1 MYLKS
6 RNGLCWDWMRSKILG
21 EENWENRIK
30 KIIIKCNLRKFRR
43 AGDFMLKSHV
53 TPGQFFGNRMT
64 TGIRCEV

>member
-1 MYLKS
+1 
-6 RNGLCWDWMRSKILG
+6 MRSKILR
-21 EENWENRIK
+21 EENWENKIK

-43 AGDFMLKSHV
+43 AGDSMKSHV

>member
-1 MYLKS
+1 
-6 RNGLCWDWMRSKILG
+6 MRSKILG

>member
-1 MYLKS
+1 
-6 RNGLCWDWMRSKILG
+6 MRSKILG

-30 KIIIKCNLRKFRR
+30 KIITKYNLRKFRR
-43 AGDFMLKSHV
+43 AGDSMLKSLV